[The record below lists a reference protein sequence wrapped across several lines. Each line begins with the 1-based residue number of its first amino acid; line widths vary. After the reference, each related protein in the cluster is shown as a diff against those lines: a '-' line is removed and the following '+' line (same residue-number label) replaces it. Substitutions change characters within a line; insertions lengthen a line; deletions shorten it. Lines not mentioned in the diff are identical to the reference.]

1 MLPAPDVH
9 VACTVA
15 LVGARDACTRAF
27 TELTGVTARVVLGL
41 RHGVTSSDVAVWD
54 AGSVPEPLARIYLA
68 ECDGLL
74 VLGEHVDGELLG
86 QLPRVGRLAIL
97 RGAVPAAAERSPRR
111 RPGVGPSPRST
122 RGLRDNEQVQLAPV
136 RQEVREFAEGAWEQ
150 DLADAVAWLSHP
162 GSRSRGEPNRQ
173 LSGVEQRFLAWVED
187 DQYSDDDFLSAVD
200 EGTVQPW
207 DHRAHLRVA
216 WLANLCGD
224 PHAGMAI
231 ACDRI
236 RRAVEAGAGRQG
248 AQFHATMTYFWVRMV
263 QAAVWASQG
272 ATADFRTF
280 LLLHPCLFHG
290 GLWRGYYSAARMGS
304 PAAAACVVA
313 PDLAQLPQ
321 GTRRIVECG
330 DAEGTLVKKGRRRCT
345 RGAALR
351 G

>member
-9 VACTVA
+9 VASTVA
-15 LVGARDACTRAF
+15 LVGARGACTRAF
-27 TELTGVTARVVLGL
+27 AELTGMTARVVLGV
-41 RHGVTSSDVAVWD
+41 RTGVAGDVAVWD
-54 AGSVPEPLARIYLA
+54 AGSVPEPLARVYLA
-68 ECDGLL
+68 ECNGLL
-74 VLGEHVDGELLG
+74 VVGENVDGELLG

-97 RGAVPAAAERSPRR
+97 RGAPPE
-111 RPGVGPSPRST
+111 GPSPRRKQGT
-122 RGLRDNEQVQLAPV
+122 RGLRDTEQVQLAPA
-136 RQEVREFAEGAWEQ
+136 RQEVREFASGDWDQ
-150 DLADAVAWLSHP
+150 DLADAMAWVSQP

-173 LSGVEQRFLAWVED
+173 LSSVEKRFLEWVEGD
-187 DQYSDDDFLSAVD
+187 RYSDDDFLTAVD
-200 EGTVQPW
+200 DGTVQPW

-272 ATADFRTF
+272 ATADFKTF

-290 GLWRGYYSAARMGS
+290 GLWRGYYSGARMGS